1 MAIDKE
7 AIKEHIRGILVALG
21 DDPNREGLKETPDRV
36 AKMYEEVFE
45 GMNYSNHEIAQM
57 FSKTFEDDLSVK
69 DHKDMVIV
77 KDIDIFSYCE
87 HHMAL
92 MYDMKV
98 SVAYLPKDKVLGL
111 SKIARICDMVGKRL
125 QLQER
130 IGSDIAEIIM
140 EVSGSEDV
148 AVYIEG
154 CHSCMSAPNKAVV
167 VFSGGQDSTT
177 CLFWAK
183 KKYDE
188 VIALSF
194 NYGQRHSKELECAK
208 KICKEHGVEHHI
220 LDMGLLNQLAP
231 NSLTRVDMEVDHEAP
246 KEGTPN
252 SFVDGRNML
261 FLTFAAVFAKQRD
274 IHVLVTGVSQSD
286 FSGYPD
292 CRHVFISSL
301 ETTLTLAMDYEFE
314 VITPLMWIDKKQ
326 TWEMADKLGV
336 FDIVRNE
343 TLTCYNG
350 VMGDGCGECPA
361 CKLRRHGL
369 EEYLKVRGHK

>member
-154 CHSCMSAPNKAVV
+154 CHSCMSARGIKKHNAKTVTTTFRGA
-167 VFSGGQDSTT
+167 FDTDST
-177 CLFWAK
+177 LKWAFHDAGRK
-183 KKYDE
+183 IRKGEKQNGKTKQGRCC
-188 VIALSF
+188 I
-194 NYGQRHSKELECAK
+194 QRWTRQHNMPFLGKEE
-208 KICKEHGVEHHI
+208 I
-220 LDMGLLNQLAP
+220 
-231 NSLTRVDMEVDHEAP
+231 
-246 KEGTPN
+246 
-252 SFVDGRNML
+252 
-261 FLTFAAVFAKQRD
+261 
-274 IHVLVTGVSQSD
+274 
-286 FSGYPD
+286 
-292 CRHVFISSL
+292 
-301 ETTLTLAMDYEFE
+301 
-314 VITPLMWIDKKQ
+314 
-326 TWEMADKLGV
+326 
-336 FDIVRNE
+336 
-343 TLTCYNG
+343 
-350 VMGDGCGECPA
+350 
-361 CKLRRHGL
+361 
-369 EEYLKVRGHK
+369 